1 MNVQINPS
9 ESHLDI
15 RLSGELTIYNAGDLR
30 QRCMEIIL
38 HASGGM
44 DARIDMSEV
53 TEIDGSGIQLLVVL
67 KRELQNLGMF
77 PKIVSWSPAVGET
90 FEFVGIPEFLTEGPV
105 WVE

>member
-1 MNVQINPS
+1 MNVQINTDGGN
-9 ESHLDI
+9 LDI
-15 RLSGELTIYNAGDLR
+15 RMAGELTIYNAGDLR

-53 TEIDGSGIQLLVVL
+53 TEIDGSGIQLLVIL
-67 KRELQNLGMF
+67 KRELLNLGMF
-77 PKIVSWSPAVGET
+77 TKIVSWSPAVGET
-90 FEFVGIPEFLTEGPV
+90 FEFVGIPEFLTEGPA